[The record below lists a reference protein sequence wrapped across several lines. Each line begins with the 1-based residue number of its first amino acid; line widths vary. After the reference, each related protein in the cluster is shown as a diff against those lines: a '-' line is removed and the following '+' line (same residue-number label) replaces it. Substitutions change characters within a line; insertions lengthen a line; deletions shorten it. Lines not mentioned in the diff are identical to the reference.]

1 MNKFFTSTSAKTF
14 LTATVLM
21 LLMVFSNQVNAQNCG
36 WVYHPGATPQ
46 TIPCNNTEFTRS
58 GMGNGAYQHFNGV
71 NGWPYYASTNIA
83 KHLTVYDDQPGWT
96 AQTNGNTA
104 VAWTSRSSNANG
116 NFVVVQN
123 NSACPGWQAGATSA
137 VLSVRTNF
145 TVPNAM
151 SGAETVCSGATQ
163 SAIYATGFNGNVSAF
178 TFDWYYVD
186 GTANPSAGGYIYAGT
201 IVGNNGAVVT
211 PTSVTRSWNCYF
223 YPTGNS
229 GCFAG
234 WSTAYITKTVYPA
247 WSAGS
252 ITGGAGTICPGA
264 AAGTLTAAPSG
275 GNGSNTIDWYWKPGT
290 SAPSTGGY
298 VYSGTTAT
306 SYSPGAIYSTRTY
319 QAYITG
325 GAGCGAGW
333 TSNAITVTVT
343 PPIGAGATSADQT
356 LCNTSS
362 PAALTS
368 LGVAQGGNSA
378 YTYTWQSSTDNSTFG
393 TASGT
398 TNLAAYT
405 PPNTVGTNYYRRSV
419 VDGSGCFSAVNTGTA
434 ATLGFVN
441 MNSNVTS
448 TALGTIQKVAG
459 NGVGDGWD
467 GGSGG
472 TARIGPGGY
481 IEARAGTTSAYMM
494 FGLDASDPDYNY
506 NSIDYAMYL
515 NFGTSCIYENGGS
528 PSCPGVAYTT
538 SDVFRVYWNPST
550 NRIDYM
556 KNGTTFYTSTVVP
569 TSTVYVPDMSIYT
582 VNGSMTNMAVKGDDN
597 ATIVVYQNPGTAAAG
612 ADKNTCAL
620 AAVAMTGN
628 AIAAGT
634 GTWSVVSG
642 GTGTFANA
650 NSPTTNFTPT
660 SYGAI
665 TLRWTFPANGSCAGS
680 SDDVI
685 INSYQSP
692 GTAAAG
698 GDQNTCAL
706 AAVTLAGNAIAV
718 GTGTWSV
725 VSGGT
730 GTFSNANLATSTFTP
745 TSYGAITLRWTFPA
759 NGTCAGSSDD
769 VIINSYQAPGTAAA
783 GGDQN
788 SCALAAVT
796 LAGNAIAVGTAT
808 WTVISGGTGTFSNA
822 NLATSTFTPTSYGAI
837 TLRWT
842 FPTNGSCVGSSDDVI
857 INSYQNPGTAAAGGD
872 QNTCAL
878 AAVTLAG
885 NAIAGPNA
893 ATWTVVSGGTG
904 TFSNANL
911 ATSTFT
917 PTSYGAITLRWTF
930 PTNGTCAGSSDDVII
945 NSYQNPGTATVGAT
959 QYRCGTLVSLALGGN
974 AIATGTATWTIVSG
988 GTGTFSNAN
997 SGSSTFTATGGYG
1010 TYVLRWSFPA
1020 NGTCPASS
1028 ADITVNYV
1036 EQATVGA
1043 TPQTAPCN
1051 TLTSSALGGNTP
1063 NAIGTGAWSVVSG
1076 PGSVTWNP
1084 TINTPGA
1091 TATVTTYGS
1100 YTFRWTITNVSA
1112 GCNTA
1117 ADIVVNYNQTT
1128 VVTGSSSIC
1137 DQDINVQ
1144 YNSSVSGVTWSVF
1157 SGTGSIGAVNGQY
1170 TPGNIAT
1177 PTQTSAV
1184 VIRATNVTCP
1194 TDFNVTVYNKAQLYD
1209 VALGVGNGIGNQCSG
1224 SIITLGSDVN
1234 GVTMSG
1240 TGVTGGP
1247 YPIPGYSWTA
1257 PTPASSSQN
1266 YTLTLTNGPS
1276 GCGDAATVTVY
1287 KAFTL
1292 TPATNPSVCDNST
1305 VPFTSSVSAT
1315 QWSVFSGTG
1324 SMSNSAG
1331 ATSTYTPANIATPT
1345 QSTPTVIT
1353 ASNGVCEVSRTVT
1366 NYNDNT
1372 ITTAN
1377 NTAVCDGSTLTVNGD
1392 VSTVT
1397 WTFTSS
1403 LTGTA
1408 VTGPTQNTTLTPG
1421 NVATP
1426 TAQSSITV
1434 TATNGACVAK
1444 SITVLVDNQ
1453 NTIAE
1458 AAGTYGLCDAAGATT
1473 MFTGDVNGTVWSSG
1487 TPATATVGTPAT
1499 NGVVTPVN
1507 LGLPTQNATTVITAT
1522 NGTCTPVTRT
1532 VRVDNDNSIST
1543 AATTICETATN
1554 FAVNGDVTATVWSA
1568 NAGSVTTPG
1577 INTSFNP
1584 PNVSNP
1590 SANQAVTIT
1599 ATNGA
1604 CTPKTVVIT
1613 VDNQPGAPAG
1623 GADKLACGSL
1633 SVALSGT
1640 APSSGVGT
1648 WTQSSGPGTITFSS
1662 ANSNTPTATATA
1674 TATGTY
1680 ILQWT
1685 ASTGVCASASDPVQ
1699 VIYDPALTQTAVPD
1713 DCLNMSTDD
1722 FNTATVNYY
1731 VLVGA
1736 GGGTPPYSFPVT
1748 DLVGV
1753 VSATSQ
1759 VYEQLDGSTVTYP
1772 VTDLVGCT
1780 AGGSFNVSV
1789 PSGLPSDLALSTWT
1803 GPGTASTTKNC
1814 YDFGYNKW
1822 VTYRDGNNDAILAIN
1837 AATNDLGLVTVS
1849 MYRNDNEPVVLNSSW
1864 SNGSC
1869 YQVPMRPMERH
1880 FVVTTSNAPP
1890 VNGYAPKA
1898 KVRLFFTQT
1907 ELSDLITET
1916 YGVGGSS
1923 NWDVGCSTEDD
1934 VTGIA
1939 DLFVTK
1945 YTAPTGQLA
1954 TEDGDYSNNLPAQ
1967 NGGIYRLF
1975 GDALTLPGNTALTR
1989 VPTGFNTIYGGTA
2002 AHYVE
2007 MSVTEFSEFWLHGSG
2022 QSMPLPV
2029 QMIFLEAN
2037 PINNAFIQLTWA
2049 TALEINNDGFQ
2060 VERSVDGQTWAQIGF
2075 VNGHDNATTQ
2085 NDYSYNDMNVTAGI
2099 VYYYRLKQV
2108 DNDGAF
2114 EYTDIVSAQLN
2125 GDVTFSVKDFVP
2137 NPTMDKT
2144 SLIVTATKDQ
2154 DITVTFYN
2162 VVGQKVMESSHLLN
2176 KGGNTITFDLN
2187 KLASGTYTAI
2197 VSSANEVYT
2206 KKVVLTK

>member
-14 LTATVLM
+14 LTATALM
-21 LLMVFSNQVNAQNCG
+21 LLMVFSNQSVNAQNCG
-36 WVYHPGATPQ
+36 WVYHPNATGAT
-46 TIPCNNTEFTRS
+46 TPCNNTVASTAAN
-58 GMGNGAYQHFNGV
+58 MGNGAYQHYNLV
-71 NGWPYYASTNIA
+71 SGWPYYASTNIA

-151 SGAETVCSGATQ
+151 SGAQTVCSGATQ

-178 TFDWYYVD
+178 TFDWYYVN

-201 IVGNNGAVVT
+201 TVGNNGAVVT

-275 GNGSNTIDWYWKPGT
+275 GNGSNTIEWYWKPGT

-494 FGLDASDPDYNY
+494 FGLDASDPDYNF
-506 NSIDYAMYL
+506 NSIDYAIYL
-515 NFGTSCIYENGGS
+515 NYGTSCIYENGGS

-612 ADKNTCAL
+612 
-620 AAVAMTGN
+620 
-628 AIAAGT
+628 
-634 GTWSVVSG
+634 
-642 GTGTFANA
+642 
-650 NSPTTNFTPT
+650 
-660 SYGAI
+660 
-665 TLRWTFPANGSCAGS
+665 
-680 SDDVI
+680 
-685 INSYQSP
+685 
-692 GTAAAG
+692 
-698 GDQNTCAL
+698 GDQNSCAL
-706 AAVTLAGNAIAV
+706 AAVTLAGNAIAA
-718 GTGTWSV
+718 GTATWTV
-725 VSGGT
+725 ISGGT
-730 GTFSNANLATSTFTP
+730 GNFSNANLATSTFTP

-769 VIINSYQAPGTAAA
+769 VIINSYQ
-783 GGDQN
+783 
-788 SCALAAVT
+788 
-796 LAGNAIAVGTAT
+796 
-808 WTVISGGTGTFSNA
+808 
-822 NLATSTFTPTSYGAI
+822 
-837 TLRWT
+837 
-842 FPTNGSCVGSSDDVI
+842 
-857 INSYQNPGTAAAGGD
+857 NPGTAAAGGD

-885 NAIAGPNA
+885 NAIAVGT
-893 ATWTVVSGGTG
+893 ATWTVISGGTG

-974 AIATGTATWTIVSG
+974 AIATGTATWSIVSG

-1091 TATVTTYGS
+1091 TATVTTFGS

-1144 YNSSVSGVTWSVF
+1144 YNSSVPGVTWSVF

-1543 AATTICETATN
+1543 AAATICETATN
-1554 FAVNGDVTATVWSA
+1554 FAVNGDVTGTVWSA

-1789 PSGLPSDLALSTWT
+1789 PSGLPSDLAQSTWT

-1975 GDALTLPGNTALTR
+1975 GDALTLPDNTALIRDGIGT
-1989 VPTGFNTIYGGTA
+1989 FNTIYGGA
-2002 AHYVE
+2002 NAHHYVE